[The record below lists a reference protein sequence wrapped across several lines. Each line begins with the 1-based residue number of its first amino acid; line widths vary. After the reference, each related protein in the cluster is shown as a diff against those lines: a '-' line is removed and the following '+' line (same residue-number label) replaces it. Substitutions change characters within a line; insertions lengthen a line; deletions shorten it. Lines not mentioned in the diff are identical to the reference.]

1 MKVSTLVSLL
11 AVVFIGACAR
21 KQAKTAEDL
30 QQAFQNPTAAGGA
43 LSAVKPEVKVWVDQA
58 VTALKADDQVTAVMS
73 LRSLRSNGDL
83 TSDQSLVVGDM
94 MARAQGILA
103 ERAARGDQQA
113 IAALNMLMA
122 NPPR

>member
-1 MKVSTLVSLL
+1 MKISTLVALL
-11 AVVFIGACAR
+11 AVIFVAACGR

-30 QQAFQNPTAAGGA
+30 QQAFQNPAGGGGP
-43 LSAVKPEVKVWVDQA
+43 LSGAKPEVKAWVDQA

-73 LRSLRSNGDL
+73 LRSLRSSPEL
-83 TSDQSLVVGDM
+83 TADQSLAVGDM
-94 MARAQGILA
+94 MAKAQAVLA
-103 ERAARGDQQA
+103 ERAAKGDQQA